1 MSVQQKTEVSAVGA
15 CIESELKNY
24 ESMLEGEQ
32 ATGIHR
38 LVMDQAERAVI
49 SYALRRA
56 AGNQSQ
62 AACML
67 GISRGTLRKKLREF
81 GLGS

>member
-1 MSVQQKTEVSAVGA
+1 MSGQQLEVSAVSA
-15 CIESELKNY
+15 CIEAELENY
-24 ESMLEGEQ
+24 EILLEGQQ

-49 SYALRRA
+49 NYALRRVQ
-56 AGNQSQ
+56 GNQSQ

-67 GISRGTLRKKLREF
+67 GISRGTLRKKLREY
-81 GLGS
+81 GLG

>member
-1 MSVQQKTEVSAVGA
+1 MSAQQPEVSAVSA
-15 CIESELKNY
+15 CIEAELKNY
-24 ESMLEGEQ
+24 ENLLEGQE

-49 SYALRRA
+49 NYALRRVR
-56 AGNQSQ
+56 GNQSQ

-67 GISRGTLRKKLREF
+67 GISRGTLRKKLREYD
-81 GLGS
+81 LG